1 MSGIELSHEQQQA
14 VEALQQAARPGGRM
28 ALMGPAGSGK
38 STVLVRALAG
48 MDTSR
53 VLTCGPSHKALCV
66 IRGMAA
72 AAGLPELRL
81 TTVASLC
88 RVKPRLDPETGKVV
102 FGVDQRADPL
112 EAAAL
117 ADGPVDL
124 LLLDEASMVELPTLD
139 RLIVTADALKAGLA
153 LMGDP
158 AQLPPP
164 GSTSLSALAGRALED
179 RGFAVHRLET
189 VKRAAEGSAVLAL
202 ATAARRAEHP
212 RQAWPRRSLLNATGS
227 GVVIHHDTASWLD
240 AASKLINTED
250 WDRNPSLGRV
260 ITWRHS
266 TANRI
271 GWYLRRRRWGAD
283 AWRWHPGEVLLA
295 PDGIRAPGR
304 ALAPGLTPRAA
315 ELSLVEVGAPE
326 PLTRHNGSVDW
337 FTPARGTRRTIEIT
351 ATAMVSRATAVELI
365 TGKAVQFLLEVPS
378 PEGDSWQQ
386 QIHALRKQI
395 KAKVE
400 DRPQE
405 RFAALK
411 ALADLES
418 WVSATRHASAITSHA
433 SQGSTLGTAFVA
445 TELLWGQGDARAL
458 TYVAFSRASHRVEL
472 LDQGAEFR
480 VPI

>member
-1 MSGIELSHEQQQA
+1 VSGIALSAEQQQA
-14 VEALQQAARPGGRM
+14 VEALQQAARPSGRM

-53 VLTCGPSHKALCV
+53 VLVPAPSHKALAV

-88 RVKPRLDPETGKVV
+88 RVKPRLDRESGKVV

-112 EAAAL
+112 ESAAL
-117 ADGPVDL
+117 AQGPVEL
-124 LLLDEASMVELPTLD
+124 LLLDEASMVTLSTLD
-139 RLIVTADALKAGLA
+139 RLITTADALQAGLA

-164 GSTSLSALAGRALED
+164 SETLSALAGHALES
-179 RGFAVHRLET
+179 RGFVVHRLET
-189 VKRAAEGSAVLAL
+189 VRRAAQDSPVLAL

-212 RQAWPRRSLLNATGS
+212 RVAWPRRSVLNSTGS
-227 GVVIHHDTASWLD
+227 GVVVHRDVGSWLD
-240 AASKLINTED
+240 AASNLINAET
-250 WDRNPSLGRV
+250 WDRDPSLARV

-271 GWYLRRRRWGAD
+271 SWCLRRRRWGTN
-283 AWRWHPGEVLLA
+283 AWSWFPGEVILA
-295 PDGIRAPGR
+295 PDGIPSPGR

-315 ELSLVEVGAPE
+315 ELSLVEVGE
-326 PLTRHNGSVDW
+326 VETITRHNGSVDW
-337 FTPARGTRRTIEIT
+337 FTPARQAKRTIEIT
-351 ATAMVSRATAVELI
+351 ATTQASRCTAVELI
-365 TGKAVQFLLEVPS
+365 TGRQVQFLLEVPC
-378 PEGDSWQQ
+378 PDISWQQ
-386 QIHALRKQI
+386 QIHTLRKQI
-395 KAKVE
+395 RSKVGD
-400 DRPQE
+400 DRQGE
-405 RFAALK
+405 RFAALR

-418 WVSATRHASAITSHA
+418 WVPSVRHASTVTSHA
-433 SQGSTLGTAFVA
+433 SQGSTLQVVFPA
-445 TELLWGQGDARAL
+445 TELLWGQSESKAL

-480 VPI
+480 IPI